1 MKIVK
6 KIIGRGIVGVF
17 SFLILLLIFITVYH
31 YIMLTKESKLI
42 KPNGTLVNVDGY
54 DFHVYAEGE
63 NTDMPTLVFMS
74 GSGIAAPVYDY
85 KVLYSK
91 LSDEF
96 RIVVIEKFGYGYS
109 EISGLP
115 RDVETMVE
123 QNREALSLA
132 GEKGPFILIPHSMSG
147 LEAIYWSHHYPD
159 EIASII
165 GLDMAVPE
173 SYAPYTN
180 NFLGV
185 KILSVITKTGIHR
198 FPFVNPVSERELT
211 SDEMKQHKYLV
222 YKNTLNREILS
233 ESKFVN
239 ENAKL
244 VEQLGIPDIPMLLF
258 VSNGSGIGENNWI
271 NFQKKFASK
280 SNHVQL
286 INLNCGHN
294 IHYYESEYIAKM
306 IKDFYK

>member
-1 MKIVK
+1 MKIAK

-17 SFLILLLIFITVYH
+17 CILILILIFITIYH
-31 YIMLTKESKLI
+31 YIMLNKESKLV

-54 DFHVYAEGE
+54 DFHVYAEGANE
-63 NTDMPTLVFMS
+63 DKPTLVFMS

-91 LSDEF
+91 LSDEY

-109 EISGLP
+109 DISGLP

-123 QNREALSLA
+123 QNRKALSLA
-132 GEKGPFILIPHSMSG
+132 GEKGPYILIPHSMSG
-147 LEAIYWSHHYPD
+147 LEAIYWSHNYPD
-159 EIASII
+159 EVASII

-173 SYAPYTN
+173 SYAPFTN
-180 NFLGV
+180 DFLGA

-198 FPFVNPVSERELT
+198 LPFINPVSERELS
-211 SDEMKQHKYLV
+211 SDEIKQHKYLV
-222 YKNTLNREILS
+222 YKNTLNREIVL
-233 ESKFVN
+233 EGKFVN

-244 VEQLGIPDIPMLLF
+244 VGQLGTPDIPMLLF
-258 VSNGSGIGENNWI
+258 VSNGSGLGENNWI
-271 NFQKKFASK
+271 NIQKNFASK
-280 SNHVQL
+280 SDHIQL
-286 INLNCGHN
+286 INLDCGHN

-306 IKDFYK
+306 IKDFL